1 MTPPTLSASELFSH
15 VGRDDLAALDDLIAA
30 ADQLSRRGRC
40 QGGPLIDWL
49 EPQLHPGGVWGD
61 RRLIIFTEYRATQ
74 NWLHNRLSGGAGTK
88 TATAS
93 TGGHGSATRRG
104 GKGS

>member
-1 MTPPTLSASELFSH
+1 
-15 VGRDDLAALDDLIAA
+15 
-30 ADQLSRRGRC
+30 
-40 QGGPLIDWL
+40 
-49 EPQLHPGGVWGD
+49 LHPGGVWGD

-93 TGGHGSATRRG
+93 AGGHCSATRRG